1 MLLIPILAPFN
12 TLAEGPAAS
21 FEKDLDLAWGVWQW
35 NADLFHHRM
44 KEIDTKASDSGSKEN
59 NIVEQGAWLLKRDLR
74 TTEER
79 QRGDITTRRG
89 LRGAVESMG
98 HRV

>member
-21 FEKDLDLAWGVWQW
+21 FEKDLDLTWGVWQW
-35 NADLFHHRM
+35 NCDLFHQRL
-44 KEIDTKASDSGSKEN
+44 KEINTKACDSGSKEN

-74 TTEER
+74 TTDER
-79 QRGDITTRRG
+79 QRSDIRTRRG
-89 LRGAVESMG
+89 LRGAAESMG
-98 HRV
+98 QGV